1 MQGNGLKK
9 DKNALYC
16 SRIMAC
22 LLDGRTWSVRQLAE
36 QVGVSEKTVRTKLNQ
51 INQWLPE
58 HDYGIICKKQG
69 TGIWLD
75 ASDEQQE
82 NLKHQLDQEEPVEVM
97 CGQEHRSRQLLG
109 KLLRLKSGEIATVQQ
124 LAERLYL
131 SPPTVTN
138 MLRELLPW
146 LDQRSLT
153 IRAVRNKGIS
163 LNGDEYNYR
172 IAIKD
177 YLLHMMPEAM
187 EALLSNFAAGIDIY
201 RIRRIIVNAENAW
214 RIELADS
221 SFNMAWILIC
231 LSLTRNHPEGEHR
244 FPEAQEENIQHYVE
258 YSFAE
263 SIYQR
268 IERDFRADLPP
279 SDIVLLAILL
289 ISAKRINTILDIN
302 SEDYARQ
309 YDESLQSF
317 VRRVIETIDA
327 VLEAGLTGDGI
338 LFDSLL
344 IHMRSAIFR
353 MKYST
358 KSSETISRYVKN
370 EYKQPFLATWST
382 SFLFEEYYGI
392 QVTEDELAG
401 IALYIQAAIIRQNRG
416 QSLTAV
422 LVSPKG
428 QASSQLMME
437 MLKYNVPEITAMR
450 VVSSHDF
457 AIRRYPEAE
466 LIISAAGPLSGDARV
481 LQIGERV
488 TEQSIRSI
496 RDKVREIKN
505 DRKKDRF
512 CFHNLCHQ
520 FFDVDLILVRPDVS
534 DKYEL
539 LALMAARMVEKGDVT
554 DGFLDSVLERERAT
568 TTSIGR
574 GVAIPH
580 GNMTEINEARVGAA
594 ILRNPID
601 WNGELVD
608 VVFLL
613 AVKMTSKFEIKKT
626 KQFYRDFLVLA
637 ESDENLAVL
646 KRMNSALD
654 IYQYFIR

>member
-1 MQGNGLKK
+1 MKK
-9 DKNALYC
+9 DKDALYY
-16 SRIMAC
+16 SRILAC
-22 LLDGRTWSVRQLAE
+22 LLDGQRWSVRQLADH
-36 QVGVSEKTVRTKLNQ
+36 VGLSEKTVRTKLNQ
-51 INQWLPE
+51 INMWMLE
-58 HDYGIICKKQG
+58 CNFGTICKKQG

-75 ASDEQQE
+75 SSDEQQE
-82 NLKHQLDQEEPVEVM
+82 SLKNQLEQEEPVDVM
-97 CGQEHRSRQLLG
+97 AGQEQRSLQLLG
-109 KLLRLKSGEIATVQQ
+109 KLLRLKSGEIVTILQ
-124 LAERLYL
+124 LAESLYL

-138 MLRELLPW
+138 ILKELSPW
-146 LDQRSLT
+146 LEQRSLT
-153 IRAVRNKGIS
+153 LRAVRNKGIS

-177 YLLHMMPEAM
+177 YLLHMMPEVM
-187 EALLSNFAAGIDIY
+187 EALLSNFAVGIDIY

-231 LSLTRNHPEGEHR
+231 LSLTRKYPEGEHR
-244 FPEAQEENIQHYVE
+244 FPEHQEENIQHYVE

-263 SIYQR
+263 SVYQR
-268 IERDFRADLPP
+268 TAQDFQVDLPP

-302 SEDYARQ
+302 SEDYAQQ
-309 YDESLQSF
+309 YDENLQSF
-317 VRRVIETIDA
+317 VHRVIETIDS
-327 VLEAGLTGDGI
+327 VLDANLTEDDI
-338 LFDSLL
+338 LFESLL
-344 IHMRSAIFR
+344 IHMRSAVFR

-358 KSSETISRYVKN
+358 ASSESISKYVKN

-416 QSLTAV
+416 KSLTAV
-422 LVSPKG
+422 LVSQRG

-437 MLKYNVPEITAMR
+437 MLKYNVPEITAMKA
-450 VVSSHDF
+450 VSSHDF
-457 AIRRYPEAE
+457 IIRRYPEAE
-466 LIISAAGPLSGDARV
+466 LIISAAGSLAGDTRV
-481 LQIGERV
+481 VNIGDHV
-488 TEQSIRSI
+488 TEQSIRSV
-496 RDKVREIKN
+496 REKVKEIKN
-505 DRKKDRF
+505 ARKKGHF

-520 FFDVDLILVRPDVS
+520 LFDIDLIFIRPEVS
-534 DKYEL
+534 DKTEL
-539 LALMAARMVEKGDVT
+539 LALMADRMVKKGDVT
-554 DGFLDSVLERERAT
+554 DGFLESVLERERAT

-580 GNMTEINEARVGAA
+580 GNMTEINEARIGAA
-594 ILRNPID
+594 VLKEPLD
-601 WNGELVD
+601 WNGEPVD

-637 ESDENLAVL
+637 ESDENLAAL